1 MRSEGLKEGGPD
13 RLAGAGPRKEAST
26 FPQREPPP
34 AEADGRAGAG
44 PRKEASTFPQREPP
58 PAEADGRAGAGRS
71 LYRLDGLLAVLL
83 LGFDDQREFR
93 AGELDLALEA
103 LLLLLLLLPRPL
115 R

>member
-1 MRSEGLKEGGPD
+1 MRSEELKEGGPD

-34 AEADGRAGAG
+34 AEADGRAG
-44 PRKEASTFPQREPP
+44 
-58 PAEADGRAGAGRS
+58 DGRS
-71 LYRLDGLLAVLL
+71 LYRFDGLLAVLL
-83 LGFDDQREFR
+83 LGLDDQREFR
-93 AGELDLALEA
+93 AEELALEA

>member
-1 MRSEGLKEGGPD
+1 MRSEELKEGGPD
-13 RLAGAGPRKEAST
+13 RL
-26 FPQREPPP
+26 
-34 AEADGRAGAG
+34 AGAG

-83 LGFDDQREFR
+83 LGLDDQREFR
-93 AGELDLALEA
+93 AEELALEA
-103 LLLLLLLLPRPL
+103 LLLLLLLLLLLPRPL